1 MKDNFNLKKFL
12 VENKTI
18 EKLNPYFQK
27 ETLNENNLRKK
38 IREIIINELNPN
50 VKDEEHSYL
59 DYDEIEDKGDD
70 MSIAARLGLEDTND
84 FLVDEPSEKAPT
96 DQDANEYTP
105 TDQDANEYFKK
116 KEEERYIDKGETSTN
131 YLDYDEESLE
141 EAKEDEPKEDVET
154 EETEEDVET
163 EETEEDVDVDSED
176 GLENV
181 AADMEGDEGDLMN
194 NLMGAL
200 KIAKGMNN
208 EKLATQIG
216 NTLKFFVSEY
226 ISDKE

>member
-12 VENKTI
+12 IENKTI
-18 EKLNPYFQK
+18 EKLNPYFK
-27 ETLNENNLRKK
+27 EETLNEGNLRKK

-50 VKDEEHSYL
+50 IRDEEHSYL

-70 MSIAARLGLEDTND
+70 ESLAARLGLDDTD
-84 FLVDEPSEKAPT
+84 DILM
-96 DQDANEYTP
+96 
-105 TDQDANEYFKK
+105 
-116 KEEERYIDKGETSTN
+116 DKP
-131 YLDYDEESLE
+131 LE
-141 EAKEDEPKEDVET
+141 EAKEDEAEEDVET

-163 EETEEDVDVDSED
+163 EETEEDVDVNSED

-200 KIAKGMNN
+200 KIAKGMDN

>member
-12 VENKTI
+12 VENKAI
-18 EKLNPYFQK
+18 EKLNPYFKK
-27 ETLNENNLRKK
+27 ETLNEGNLRKK
-38 IREIIINELNPN
+38 VREMIINELNP
-50 VKDEEHSYL
+50 DYA
-59 DYDEIEDKGDD
+59 DYDEMDDMGDD
-70 MSIAARLGLEDTND
+70 ESVEARLGKDYI
-84 FLVDEPSEKAPT
+84 VDKEH
-96 DQDANEYTP
+96 DNYHNETP
-105 TDQDANEYFKK
+105 YEEET
-116 KEEERYIDKGETSTN
+116 KEEEEEFWIDPAGGTHSSGEDDPAAM
-131 YLDYDEESLE
+131 YLE
-141 EAKEDEPKEDVET
+141 EAKEEEEEEDVET

-163 EETEEDVDVDSED
+163 EEDADINSED

>member
-12 VENKTI
+12 IENKTI
-18 EKLNPYFQK
+18 EKLNPYFKK
-27 ETLNENNLRKK
+27 ETLNEGNIRKK
-38 IREIIINELNPN
+38 IREIILNELSPN
-50 VKDEEHSYL
+50 IKDEEYSYL

-70 MSIAARLGLEDTND
+70 ESLAARLGLEDTD
-84 FLVDEPSEKAPT
+84 DIL
-96 DQDANEYTP
+96 
-105 TDQDANEYFKK
+105 
-116 KEEERYIDKGETSTN
+116 IDKP
-131 YLDYDEESLE
+131 LDEAPKEKE
-141 EAKEDEPKEDVET
+141 EAKEDEPEEDVET

-163 EETEEDVDVDSED
+163 EEDADINSED